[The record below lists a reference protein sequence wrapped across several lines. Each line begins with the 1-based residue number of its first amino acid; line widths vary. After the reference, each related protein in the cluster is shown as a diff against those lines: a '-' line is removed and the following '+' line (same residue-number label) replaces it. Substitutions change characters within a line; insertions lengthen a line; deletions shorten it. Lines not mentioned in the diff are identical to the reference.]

1 MKRIRLLVAGLGLFL
16 TCATVFAR
24 RPHNQ
29 DQGSISPRLA
39 GEHVRHV
46 EESIQRF
53 LDSGLLSPRQEVA
66 ARAGLEAF
74 VVSRAAGA
82 RDSSPDLA
90 TSELDMQATP
100 ELLEATGFNLEANS
114 GLTALP
120 SGINSVGLVACTVG
134 DELLVNGRFIIT
146 VSYQGYTG
154 PIFRAYSC
162 RMTNSAGYFFWSDR
176 TNAEI
181 PVKMLDACAW
191 GNPGGHWVFAAGLT
205 DFAVALTVF
214 DLATGASR
222 TYTNSLGHTFNTVI
236 DQSTPFRCP

>member
-1 MKRIRLLVAGLGLFL
+1 MKVHRVLVAGFVLIL
-16 TCATVFAR
+16 TCSIAFAR

-29 DQGSISPRLA
+29 QQGSVSPRLA
-39 GEHVRHV
+39 GEHLRHV
-46 EESIQRF
+46 AESVNRY
-53 LDSGLLSPRQEVA
+53 LDSGLLSPAQELA
-66 ARAGLEAF
+66 SRAGLEAF
-74 VVSRAAGA
+74 LISRAAGE
-82 RDSSPDLA
+82 RDSSPDLPS
-90 TSELDMQATP
+90 SELDMQATP
-100 ELLEATGFNLEANS
+100 ELLEATGFNIEATS

-120 SGINSVGLVACTVG
+120 SGLNSIGLVACTVG
-134 DELLVNGRFIIT
+134 DELLVNGRFIIA
-146 VSYQGYTG
+146 VSYQGYSG

-214 DLATGASR
+214 DAATGASR

>member
-1 MKRIRLLVAGLGLFL
+1 MSGHRILVAGLASLL
-16 TCATVFAR
+16 LCSSAFAR

-29 DQGSISPRLA
+29 DQGPVSQRLA
-39 GEHVRHV
+39 TEHVRHV
-46 EESIQRF
+46 EESVIRYI
-53 LDSGLLSPRQEVA
+53 DSGLLSPAQESA

-74 VVSRAAGA
+74 GVSRAAGS
-82 RDSSPDLA
+82 RDSAPELSP
-90 TSELDMQATP
+90 SEVDMQATP
-100 ELLEATGFNLEANS
+100 ELLEATGFNLRADG
-114 GLTALP
+114 GLTSLP
-120 SGINSVGLVACTVG
+120 SGLNSIGLVACTVG
-134 DELLVNGRFIIT
+134 DELLVNGRFLIA
-146 VSYQGYTG
+146 VSYQGYSG